1 MVLSCPS
8 HQSEY
13 ILIPY
18 VMTVRKTVI
27 VSYLTQKHEGKL
39 ARLDD
44 HLVDVEGYA
53 RHAVGL
59 LHVDLITLGHVL

>member
-1 MVLSCPS
+1 
-8 HQSEY
+8 
-13 ILIPY
+13 
-18 VMTVRKTVI
+18 MTVRKTVI